1 MVQADKTY
9 KVIRVT
15 PRKGELYAVKNRRTG
30 VTTLKTADKNFRRD
44 VRRVFVL
51 TGDSAA

>member
-15 PRKGELYAVKNRRTG
+15 PRKGELYAVTNRRTG
-30 VTTLKTADKNFRRD
+30 VTSLKKADKNFRRD